1 MYDFYGK
8 PPKTRAD
15 LRAWLT
21 SWLVKVKA
29 PDTIVLSD
37 GTFIQML
44 AFVRAGYIH
53 SVFIDV
59 STDVYVWSVISR
71 DDPLSA
77 KTFPTQR
84 YGSYEELLDG
94 VINEYAI
101 AWNLDEA
108 KETPP

>member
-15 LRAWLT
+15 LRAWRT
-21 SWLVKVKA
+21 SWLVKVET
-29 PDTIVLSD
+29 PDTIILKD
-37 GTFIQML
+37 GTFVQTL

-53 SVFIDV
+53 SVFRHVSADV
-59 STDVYVWSVISR
+59 FIWSVISR

-77 KTFPTQR
+77 QTFPTQR
-84 YGSYEELLDG
+84 YASYEELLEG

-101 AWNLDEA
+101 AWNLEF